1 MFKTTNAAVN
11 NIKKANEKMNNAAI
25 AAANVQPGNAI
36 RSANAAAGNLATA
49 NQQLNTAANQARN
62 LGLNKVAANLK
73 NAAKKV
79 KEAKLAEALNHT
91 ANAVKAMNTRSPSAL

>member
-1 MFKTTNAAVN
+1 MFKNTNAAVN
-11 NIKKANEKMNNAAI
+11 NMKKANEKINNAAI
-25 AAANVQPGNAI
+25 AAANGQPGNAV
-36 RSANAAAGNLATA
+36 RSVNAAAGNL
-49 NQQLNTAANQARN
+49 TAANNQLNNASKQAAN